1 MNSSQETIEF
11 INWLSENR
19 DEESRQEMLDT
30 LSDDQK
36 DELILGLCKSLDF
49 NNNVTNSVLDT

>member
-49 NNNVTNSVLDT
+49 NNNVTNAILDT